1 MSAIASFVIWT
12 IKVSVQMPLLRWHR
26 AHWTKPTRSCASKS
40 GRQQRSCWFTQECW
54 FQSHRPRD
62 WSAII
67 WQPVGIM
74 FCNWLVSSCWLFLSV
89 NGWNHKKDAAPQTTL
104 HLLWLTVYM
113 EDADLSANTNYFE
126 GEECQFPVWPHFS
139 PSFTNSS
146 ETHSA
151 QSMWYNWSVGYSY
164 LVLHRKY
171 SWTQP

>member
-89 NGWNHKKDAAPQTTL
+89 NGWNHKKGAAPQTTL
-104 HLLWLTVYM
+104 HLLWLTVKM
-113 EDADLSANTNYFE
+113 PICLQTPTTLKVKSVS
-126 GEECQFPVWPHFS
+126 FPFD
-139 PSFTNSS
+139 FTFLQVSLI
-146 ETHSA
+146 A
-151 QSMWYNWSVGYSY
+151 QKHTVPRACGTTGLWAT
-164 LVLHRKY
+164 L
-171 SWTQP
+171 T